1 VSAETPSSLPEAM
14 PLDRLPQTA
23 RELLAAARKIV
34 LRDGLHCLTLQ
45 AIQDETGHNKA
56 MVNHYFG
63 SKAGLVAALFD
74 SLAHDQEIQLR
85 RQIARL
91 RDARSR
97 VQALVEMQRET
108 SADVRAMQ
116 TYCELLPHMLR
127 DRRLRW
133 RLAALY
139 EGFRRLDEWALTGS
153 DADPQAARLDDLA
166 AVALAVTDGLGIQAA
181 ADPDLFSAT
190 GPYQVWEEM
199 LRLYLE
205 AHHPQQRRRR
215 LDRPRRADA
224 GPR

>member
-1 VSAETPSSLPEAM
+1 MSAETPSSLPEEL
-14 PLDRLPQTA
+14 PLSRLPETA

-74 SLAHDQEIQLR
+74 SLAHDQEVQLR

-91 RDARSR
+91 RDAGSR

-108 SADVRAMQ
+108 SADVRSMT

-127 DRRLRW
+127 DRQLRW

-166 AVALAVTDGLGIQAA
+166 AVSLAITDGLGIQAA
-181 ADPDLFSAT
+181 ADPDMFDVSGA
-190 GPYQVWEEM
+190 YQVWEEM

-205 AHHPQQRRRR
+205 AHRPQQRRRR
-215 LDRPRRADA
+215 LDRPRRTDA
-224 GPR
+224 GSR